1 MQQIC
6 LHCWNNIYNMKVEV
20 FRKYF
25 PITYIQSCKL
35 HSNKNDRVYSS
46 FVHYIDSNKESNTL
60 MHKQRQPH

>member
-25 PITYIQSCKL
+25 S
-35 HSNKNDRVYSS
+35 
-46 FVHYIDSNKESNTL
+46 HYIYSPVNYTTTKMTAFTVVL
-60 MHKQRQPH
+60 FIILTAIKKVTC